1 MATPKLYTSE
11 VTQYGN
17 TRILNSIR
25 VRLLSMETP
34 ETLYERGYSVWKH
47 QNIKLYTS
55 EVTQYGNTRN
65 SIRARLLSME
75 TPEY

>member
-1 MATPKLYTSE
+1 
-11 VTQYGN
+11 
-17 TRILNSIR
+17 
-25 VRLLSMETP
+25 METP

-55 EVTQYGNTRN
+55 EVTQYGNTRILN

-75 TPEY
+75 TPKLYTSEVTQYGNTRILNSIRARLLSMEY